1 MTVQIKSAAASK
13 INIAQLVGAAAMIGT
28 LAGVDVPPEVQAQ
41 IVTGIGAITA
51 VTTWVLRTWFTTSL
65 TKASAERA
73 GLY

>member
-1 MTVQIKSAAASK
+1 
-13 INIAQLVGAAAMIGT
+13 LVDSG
-28 LAGVDVPPEVQAQ
+28 VPPEVQAQ